1 MKKLVWAVINLLLCY
16 AFPYWV
22 GFVVILS
29 AMVWIMLVLLHLA
42 DKYDITMQ
50 EVAQATDG
58 AWARLSSLVITIP
71 GYLYLSTIA
80 TGTILG
86 LAMSKVFIGLAVSS
100 IFLLILTYI
109 AKYELE
115 SGGAVEEV

>member
-1 MKKLVWAVINLLLCY
+1 MKKLIWVVVNLLLCY

-22 GFVVILS
+22 GFILILS
-29 AMVWIMLVLLHLA
+29 VIGWVALGALVLV

-50 EVAQATDG
+50 DIVQAKDG
-58 AWARLSSLVITIP
+58 AWSRLSSLFITIP

-86 LAMSKVFIGLAVSS
+86 LAMSKVFIGLAVSC
-100 IFLLILTYI
+100 ILILILTYI

-115 SGGAVEEV
+115 HGTTVEEV